1 MEPPPFFSSED
12 NLDNGY
18 HVQNA
23 ASLPAPNQESDEDN
37 EAYEPV
43 SPDETIPQDNMDYF
57 VARMK
62 TDTHEHFAQQL
73 QIAQPPEEQ
82 AQQTMPPPFLSNDQS
97 NDNDDNL
104 TPVSTKSRSQQPGAQ
119 QLDDSTTQ
127 DTPEPYAAS
136 SAMSA
141 IPTINRIDQQSQSIP
156 LHPPPPVP
164 AASGTK
170 YNSSDLSSRE
180 PPLARNRQHSYNVPP
195 PGVGRVA
202 SAGAGVR
209 SRNRKTSPPAPKRL
223 GGKHIPKTKSLNLNE
238 EDGKEFAIDQV
249 SFTAI
254 LRQVDVGVEMTD
266 RMKEV
271 VRKFCKHQQMGAD
284 KLQEIYHKLPSTYV
298 DSDGMKGFADVCA
311 LVHTLILETVSA
323 QKRLADFLFRDVVPK
338 MDGYIKEKQKQIQE
352 LKRDNAQAEM
362 KVKNAINA
370 MHKASNT
377 AKNSASKA
385 KQLAR
390 ESHSKGRKGSY
401 NHDAAKKKK
410 KGKMGG
416 LFNKFGGDNAHHN
429 VPPDEQAY
437 LKAQTNQLNYEA
449 SVMAANYE
457 QNTYN
462 EIAARF
468 KRDCKAIEQQRLQ
481 YCQDKI
487 QQVVNAHRSYFNNE
501 TIMVLQTRILSGLD
515 TLDARREFQDFLHRE
530 MSTKSKKPNKSSVR
544 GQEFIATKYDY
555 QNVFH
560 SLKDSMDITH
570 KLAPHAKLPL
580 PLTVCCDKVRELN
593 GFQTEGIF
601 RKSALATEID
611 RLKEKLSRNKYDI
624 DTKDPH
630 VAACL
635 LKDWLRGLKDSLIP
649 QSHYDMAIQMAKKHE
664 VKQESL
670 EVFLSQLPEVNRETL
685 KYLVRFLKDLM
696 HQDNVPK
703 TRMGLENVAIVFA
716 PTILKCPHTD
726 AKLLLANSRH
736 EKDFT
741 IELLNNLETDH

>member
-1 MEPPPFFSSED
+1 MRMTIQAHVVDKYGQTANARLAQQEVTFEASQSHD
-12 NLDNGY
+12 MNGKPCLSFECTKDI
-18 HVQNA
+18 H
-23 ASLPAPNQESDEDN
+23 L
-37 EAYEPV
+37 PV
-43 SPDETIPQDNMDYF
+43 SI
-57 VARMK
+57 
-62 TDTHEHFAQQL
+62 
-73 QIAQPPEEQ
+73 
-82 AQQTMPPPFLSNDQS
+82 
-97 NDNDDNL
+97 
-104 TPVSTKSRSQQPGAQ
+104 KSRSQQPGAQ

-127 DTPEPYAAS
+127 DT
-136 SAMSA
+136 SAMSG

-468 KRDCKAIEQQRLQ
+468 KRDCKAIEQQRLL

-487 QQVVNAHRSYFNNE
+487 EHVVNANTNFMWIGYVGR
-501 TIMVLQTRILSGLD
+501 TTRISGPSPVTNHITTCQLQFRTIPGHLI
-515 TLDARREFQDFLHRE
+515 TLRHANSGPSLVIEIDFLMRRNGYE
-530 MSTKSKKPNKSSVR
+530 LRSNQDIQKVIEASKEE
-544 GQEFIATKYDY
+544 GYLDCAT
-555 QNVFH
+555 
-560 SLKDSMDITH
+560 
-570 KLAPHAKLPL
+570 P
-580 PLTVCCDKVRELN
+580 
-593 GFQTEGIF
+593 
-601 RKSALATEID
+601 
-611 RLKEKLSRNKYDI
+611 
-624 DTKDPH
+624 
-630 VAACL
+630 
-635 LKDWLRGLKDSLIP
+635 
-649 QSHYDMAIQMAKKHE
+649 
-664 VKQESL
+664 
-670 EVFLSQLPEVNRETL
+670 
-685 KYLVRFLKDLM
+685 
-696 HQDNVPK
+696 
-703 TRMGLENVAIVFA
+703 
-716 PTILKCPHTD
+716 
-726 AKLLLANSRH
+726 
-736 EKDFT
+736 
-741 IELLNNLETDH
+741 